1 MNGLTLFTMS
11 NKKMMLILPPGLIWG
26 LIWGLGLIL
35 CLGLLALA
43 LYFYI
48 HKPQILSL
56 KGDYQDLS
64 WEKEAWAAPPYHFEV
79 RNGDGHG
86 WIESSLKTH
95 EGKLILLNF
104 WASWCAPCIEEL
116 PALDRLQAGF
126 SKDDFV
132 ILPVSLDIATD
143 QEKAISLWKQLG
155 LKQMAMARD
164 RLKKEKHY
172 KAIAN
177 FPLLTFPMSF
187 LLDRDGMVVARLLG
201 SAKWDS
207 DEAMR
212 LIDGL
217 LEGK

>member
-1 MNGLTLFTMS
+1 ML
-11 NKKMMLILPPGLIWG
+11 NKKMILILPMGLNWGLNWG
-26 LIWGLGLIL
+26 LILGLVLGLGL
-35 CLGLLALA
+35 GLMALA
-43 LYFYI
+43 LYFYGYT
-48 HKPQILSL
+48 HKPQTLSL

-64 WEKEAWAAPPYHFEV
+64 WEKEAWAVPPYHFEV
-79 RNGDGHG
+79 RDGHG

-116 PALDRLQAGF
+116 PALDRLQAEF
-126 SKDDFV
+126 SQDDFI

-155 LKQMAMARD
+155 LKQMVMARD

-207 DEAMR
+207 DEAVR

-217 LEGK
+217 LDQSKEE